1 MKRLPLFLSISL
13 LFCAFISPSDTRLQK
28 ITVYDGKVG
37 FGQWYVCDKAKTTV
51 FEKDKKVITYINKSN
66 FECFGIYFDPMDLH
80 RSTKL
85 HFLAGLETNYKDEH
99 CDLYISFID
108 AGKKTSDFRKLKV
121 NLAKGELKEFS
132 LPLDEIII
140 KELKM
145 DFTKVSSVLF
155 YVESKREDGFWGN
168 VVLKDISI
176 L

>member
-1 MKRLPLFLSISL
+1 MNASG
-13 LFCAFISPSDTRLQK
+13 FILIPWTCIEAPNS
-28 ITVYDGKVG
+28 
-37 FGQWYVCDKAKTTV
+37 
-51 FEKDKKVITYINKSN
+51 
-66 FECFGIYFDPMDLH
+66 
-80 RSTKL
+80 
-85 HFLAGLETNYKDEH
+85 
-99 CDLYISFID
+99 ISFID